1 MGLIDMNNKVIYLPC
16 EIGDTIY
23 VYKYNTITGDF
34 DIIAK
39 TVKNVRYDAI
49 DNMFMVS
56 DGEFY
61 REFGKKV
68 FLTREEAENYL
79 NNQSNK

>member
-1 MGLIDMNNKVIYLPC
+1 MNNKVIYLPC

-23 VYKYNTITGDF
+23 VSKYNTITGDF

-49 DNMFMVS
+49 DNMFMIS
-56 DGEFY
+56 DGELY
-61 REFGKKV
+61 REFGKNV
-68 FLTREEAENYL
+68 FLTREDVENYL
-79 NNQSNK
+79 NNQSNKRR